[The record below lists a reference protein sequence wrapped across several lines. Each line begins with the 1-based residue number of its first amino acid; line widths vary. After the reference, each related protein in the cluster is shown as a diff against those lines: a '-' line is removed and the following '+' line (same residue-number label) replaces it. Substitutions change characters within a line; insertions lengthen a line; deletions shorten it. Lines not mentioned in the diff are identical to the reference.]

1 MAEEDGLNKILK
13 KVYAS
18 ELKLIEDAHDLSIR
32 KQTFV
37 QTLKDRL
44 WERHSFAVRVA
55 LVSLALAFV
64 SAAIYYYNF
73 FTVNAY
79 LAMQERANVET
90 QLQRRSD
97 LVPNLVKSAGNYL
110 NYEKNIFGHIAE
122 IRGAVAGMKTLEQSM
137 EKAGIHGG
145 NLDKSVLSKFQAVAE
160 AYPALKASE
169 SYTMLMK
176 ELSDTETKIAESRIN
191 YNKIANFHNSRLQMF
206 PAVIFNTFL
215 FRFKP
220 LPVFESNKA
229 PVPDVQ
235 AVVLPQAAGQ
245 LVPGSQQKP
254 ATETGPAPAPDARP
268 RTE

>member
-235 AVVLPQAAGQ
+235 AVALPQAAGQ

>member
-32 KQTFV
+32 KQSFV
-37 QTLKDRL
+37 QAVKDRL
-44 WERHSFAVRVA
+44 WERHSTAVRVA
-55 LVSLALAFV
+55 IISLGLAIV
-64 SAAIYYYNF
+64 TAAIYYYNF

-79 LAMQERANVET
+79 MAMQERANVET

-160 AYPALKASE
+160 AYPAMKASE

-176 ELSDTETKIAESRIN
+176 ELSDTETKIAESRIS
-191 YNKIANFHNSRLQMF
+191 YNRIANFHNSRLQMF
-206 PAVIFNTFL
+206 PAVIFNTL
-215 FRFKP
+215 IFRFKP

-235 AVVLPQAAGQ
+235 AVSTQQATVQPA
-245 LVPGSQQKP
+245 PGSQQKP
-254 ATETGPAPAPDARP
+254 VPEPGPVSAQEARP
-268 RTE
+268 GH